1 MSDQLGEDVPS
12 ETAQA
17 WDSVRRV
24 CEPIAWTLLVLTAIG
39 VLISAWELFGLPGT
53 PVLGPVPVTTFAIRA
68 SVVAPQFVAL
78 GIVAL
83 PVLSVILVA
92 FTGGLTDRAR
102 QVVQTAISI
111 LAVALGLGVLSWLG
125 ALGARTPAPV
135 ASSAP
140 VSVPAPVASPAP
152 VARAVPVGGS
162 PLRPG
167 IWFIADATELAVA
180 AAALVF
186 TVAVIRS
193 QALRSP
199 TSQLK
204 DFGEADEAR
213 R

>member
-1 MSDQLGEDVPS
+1 MGQCAPGPRADRLDAPGSHGH
-12 ETAQA
+12 
-17 WDSVRRV
+17 R
-24 CEPIAWTLLVLTAIG
+24 
-39 VLISAWELFGLPGT
+39 VLISAWELLGLPGT
-53 PVLGPVPVTTFAIRA
+53 PALVPVPVTTFAIRA
-68 SVVAPQFVAL
+68 SALAPRFVAL

-83 PVLSVILVA
+83 PVLSVLLVA
-92 FTGGLTDRAR
+92 FTGGLTDGAR

-140 VSVPAPVASPAP
+140 VSVPAPVTSPAP
-152 VARAVPVGGS
+152 VASRVPVGGS

-186 TVAVIRS
+186 TVAVSRS
-193 QALRSP
+193 QALRSS

-204 DFGEADEAR
+204 DFGEPDRPILGASRTREVVR
-213 R
+213 SL

>member
-1 MSDQLGEDVPS
+1 
-12 ETAQA
+12 
-17 WDSVRRV
+17 VRRV
-24 CEPIAWTLLVLTAIG
+24 REPIAWTLLVLTAIG
-39 VLISAWELFGLPGT
+39 VLISAWELLGLPGT
-53 PVLGPVPVTTFAIRA
+53 PVLIPVPVTTFAIRA
-68 SVVAPQFVAL
+68 SAVAPQFVAL

-111 LAVALGLGVLSWLG
+111 LAVAIGLGVLSWLG
-125 ALGARTPAPV
+125 ALHARTPAPV
-135 ASSAP
+135 ASRAP
-140 VSVPAPVASPAP
+140 VSGPAPVASRAP
-152 VARAVPVGGS
+152 VSGPVPVGGS

-180 AAALVF
+180 ATALVF

>member
-1 MSDQLGEDVPS
+1 MSDQLGQDVPS

-17 WDSVRRV
+17 WDTVRRV
-24 CEPIAWTLLVLTAIG
+24 REPIAWTLLVLTAIG
-39 VLISAWELFGLPGT
+39 VLISAWELLGLPGT
-53 PVLGPVPVTTFAIRA
+53 PVLIPVPVTTFAIRA
-68 SVVAPQFVAL
+68 SAVAPQFVAL
-78 GIVAL
+78 GIVTL

-102 QVVQTAISI
+102 QVVRTAISI

-125 ALGARTPAPV
+125 ALGAHTPAPV
-135 ASSAP
+135 ASQVQVSGP
-140 VSVPAPVASPAP
+140 VPVASPVQVSRP
-152 VARAVPVGGS
+152 VPVGGS

-186 TVAVIRS
+186 TVAVFRS

-204 DFGEADEAR
+204 EFGEANEDR